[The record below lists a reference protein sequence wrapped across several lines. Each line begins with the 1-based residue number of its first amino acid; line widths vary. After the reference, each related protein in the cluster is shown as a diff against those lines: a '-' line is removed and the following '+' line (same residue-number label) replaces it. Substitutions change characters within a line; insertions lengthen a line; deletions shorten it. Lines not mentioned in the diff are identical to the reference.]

1 MLATT
6 LSPAEIYAHLE
17 AVVLPVLMHY
27 QTDLTQMDRN
37 TLANYSGPF
46 LLSYRATGTNL
57 LILGPVKESLIA
69 GDPRPAEEQVT
80 RTFDRKRAEISWDYN
95 KYFLH
100 YDGHKFHQLS
110 REQAL
115 KVTDEGLAAALAELA
130 TLGRRR

>member
-17 AVVLPVLMHY
+17 AVVLPVLEHY
-27 QTDLTQMDRN
+27 QTDLTDMDRK
-37 TLANYSGPF
+37 TLAGYDGPF

-57 LILGPVKESLIA
+57 LILGPAKESLIA
-69 GDPRPAEEQVT
+69 GDPRPAEEQVK
-80 RTFDRKRAEISWDYN
+80 RTFDRKRADVTWDYN

-100 YDGHKFHQLS
+100 YDGHEFHQLS

-115 KVTDEGLAAALAELA
+115 KVVDEGLATALAELA
-130 TLGRRR
+130 AGRRR